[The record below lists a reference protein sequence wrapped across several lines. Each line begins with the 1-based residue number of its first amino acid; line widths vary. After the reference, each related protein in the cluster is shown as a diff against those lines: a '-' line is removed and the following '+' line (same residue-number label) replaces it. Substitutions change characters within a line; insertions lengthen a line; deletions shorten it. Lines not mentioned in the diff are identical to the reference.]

1 MPPFTSKS
9 KQKERDKRDRRRARS
24 TPAHA
29 PPLSTLPPA
38 PPRHPRRGVTLTEVT
53 RSGRKVIPSAKAIE
67 ENGSSAQTHTQ
78 LVQPTRE
85 FTDHVFEF
93 IPWSVITDDEKVL
106 GDDTD
111 GNDLLANLFQLTPEV
126 YKS

>member
-9 KQKERDKRDRRRARS
+9 KQQKRDERDRRRARS

-38 PPRHPRRGVTLTEVT
+38 PPRHPHRGVNPTFFTS
-53 RSGRKVIPSAKAIE
+53 SGRKVIPSAKAIE

-85 FTDHVFEF
+85 FTNRVFEF
-93 IPWSVITDDEKVL
+93 NPWPTITDDQQVL
-106 GDDTD
+106 ADDTD
-111 GNDLLANLFQLTPEV
+111 GDDLLDDLMNTT
-126 YKS
+126 

>member
-1 MPPFTSKS
+1 MPPFTGKS
-9 KQKERDKRDRRRARS
+9 KQKKRDERDKRDRRRARS
-24 TPAHA
+24 TPAHV
-29 PPLSTLPPA
+29 PLPPA
-38 PPRHPRRGVTLTEVT
+38 QPRHPRRGVNPTLFTST
-53 RSGRKVIPSAKAIE
+53 GRKVIPSAKAIE

-93 IPWSVITDDEKVL
+93 IPWSVITDDEQVL

>member
-9 KQKERDKRDRRRARS
+9 KQQKRDRRRARS

-38 PPRHPRRGVTLTEVT
+38 PPRHPRRGVNPTLFTST
-53 RSGRKVIPSAKAIE
+53 GRKVIPSAKAIE

-78 LVQPTRE
+78 LVQPTRAFKNSVVE
-85 FTDHVFEF
+85 FH
-93 IPWSVITDDEKVL
+93 PWPTITEYQPVL

-111 GNDLLANLFQLTPEV
+111 GDDLLKDLMDTT
-126 YKS
+126 

>member
-9 KQKERDKRDRRRARS
+9 KQQNREERRRRARS

-38 PPRHPRRGVTLTEVT
+38 PPRHPRCGVNPTFVT
-53 RSGRKVIPSAKAIE
+53 SSGRQVIPSAKAIE
-67 ENGSSAQTHTQ
+67 ENGTSAQTHTQ

-85 FTDHVFEF
+85 FKNNVVEF
-93 IPWSVITDDEKVL
+93 HPWPTITEDQPVL

-111 GNDLLANLFQLTPEV
+111 GDDLLKDLMDTT
-126 YKS
+126 

>member
-9 KQKERDKRDRRRARS
+9 KREKRDERDERDRRRARS

-38 PPRHPRRGVTLTEVT
+38 PPRHPRRGVNPTLFTST
-53 RSGRKVIPSAKAIE
+53 GRKVIPSAKAIE

-85 FTDHVFEF
+85 FTNRVFEF
-93 IPWSVITDDEKVL
+93 NPWPTITDDQQVL
-106 GDDTD
+106 ADDTD
-111 GNDLLANLFQLTPEV
+111 GDDLLDVLMNTT
-126 YKS
+126 

>member
-9 KQKERDKRDRRRARS
+9 KREKRDERRRRARS

-67 ENGSSAQTHTQ
+67 ENGMSTQTHTQ
-78 LVQPTRE
+78 PTQPTQEATDSFFQTEEWEE
-85 FTDHVFEF
+85 FPGDQQVIEDDGGLFE
-93 IPWSVITDDEKVL
+93 
-106 GDDTD
+106 
-111 GNDLLANLFQLTPEV
+111 DLTKMTP
-126 YKS
+126 

>member
-9 KQKERDKRDRRRARS
+9 KREKRDKRDKRDRRRARS

-85 FTDHVFEF
+85 CKDSVSEF
-93 IPWSVITDDEKVL
+93 NPWPMITYDQQVV

-111 GNDLLANLFQLTPEV
+111 GDDLLHDLMNTTE
-126 YKS
+126 Y

>member
-9 KQKERDKRDRRRARS
+9 KQQNREERRRRARS

-78 LVQPTRE
+78 PAQPTQEVTDNVLDVE
-85 FTDHVFEF
+85 FHEEEWDNGL
-93 IPWSVITDDEKVL
+93 DDPQPQ
-106 GDDTD
+106 DDGGLLD
-111 GNDLLANLFQLTPEV
+111 DLMNTT
-126 YKS
+126 